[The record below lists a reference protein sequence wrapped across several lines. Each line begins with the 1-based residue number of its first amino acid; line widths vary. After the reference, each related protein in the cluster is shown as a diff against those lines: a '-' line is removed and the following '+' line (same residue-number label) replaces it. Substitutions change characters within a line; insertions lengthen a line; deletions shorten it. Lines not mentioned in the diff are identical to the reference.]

1 MPVKV
6 TEDGRA
12 LVSIQGDSGTSDIV
26 SVLEDI
32 LAELQTA
39 NQHLAAIE
47 TNTEPAA

>member
-12 LVSIQGDSGTSDIV
+12 LVSIEGDSGTSDLL

-39 NQHLAAIE
+39 NNHLAAIE
-47 TNTEPAA
+47 ANTDPA